1 MTDRR
6 LGRWTL
12 LAAAAAVA
20 AATLGGASPVAA
32 SRTTAGSCT
41 PISPAQARTILALAT
56 SLQMR
61 NTLDKV
67 GGPLHSECN
76 AVAWTGPTPTSTEG
90 AFQLARSGHGAQFG
104 IEAWHPNP
112 ASPDVGKWKSQDY
125 GKMTAGF
132 KTEAAA
138 FPGLFTNAGW
148 PSKRIKPSPFGYPT
162 AGFVVQVQGL
172 GKGLVAA
179 AGCWWDDKSYSAV
192 CLLDEEAASKPVVK
206 HLNQLAAIAVPKML
220 G

>member
-1 MTDRR
+1 
-6 LGRWTL
+6 L
-12 LAAAAAVA
+12 LTGAAAIAA
-20 AATLGGASPVAA
+20 AATLGGATPVAA
-32 SRTTAGSCT
+32 SRTAAGSCP
-41 PISPAQARTILALAT
+41 PISPTQARSILALVS

-76 AVAWTGPTPTSTEG
+76 AVAWSGPTPTSTQA

-112 ASPDVGKWKSQDY
+112 ASPDVGKWKSKDY
-125 GKMTAGF
+125 GALTDEFQTG
-132 KTEAAA
+132 AAT
-138 FPGLFTNAGW
+138 FPGLLTNSGW
-148 PSKRIKPSPFGYPT
+148 PSKRIKPSPFGHAT

-192 CLLDEEAASKPVVK
+192 CLLDEEAASKPVVQ

>member
-1 MTDRR
+1 
-6 LGRWTL
+6 L
-12 LAAAAAVA
+12 LTAAAAVA
-20 AATLGGASPVAA
+20 AAVMLGGASPGAA

-41 PISPAQARTILALAT
+41 PISSTQALSILALAT

-76 AVAWTGPTPTSTEG
+76 AVAWTGPTPQSQQA

-104 IEAWHPNP
+104 IEAWRPNP
-112 ASPDVGKWKSQDY
+112 TSPDVAKWKSNDY
-125 GKMTAGF
+125 GALTHEF
-132 KTEAAA
+132 HTAAA
-138 FPGLFTNAGW
+138 TFPGLFNGAGW
-148 PSKRIKPSPFGYPT
+148 PAKRIRLSSFGHSVS
-162 AGFVVQVQGL
+162 GFVVQVQGV
-172 GKGLVAA
+172 GKGLDAA
-179 AGCWWDDKSYSAV
+179 AGCWWNDKTYSAV
-192 CLLDEEAASKPVVK
+192 CLLDEEAASKPVAK